1 MIRLLRRELHTGE
14 AAALALALEEGEV
27 VLLDET
33 DARRRADALN
43 LPKTGVIGLLI
54 RARLEGILPSLQ
66 EELDR
71 LRQDAGFWIDDDL
84 YKVALEAV
92 DEG

>member
-1 MIRLLRRELHTGE
+1 MLPRSFI
-14 AAALALALEEGEV
+14 
-27 VLLDET
+27 LD
-33 DARRRADALN
+33 

-54 RARLEGILPSLQ
+54 RAKLEGILPSLR

-71 LRQDAGFWIDDDL
+71 LRLDAGFWISDDV
-84 YKVALEAV
+84 YKGALEAV